1 MAKRKLQEINAGSM
15 ADIAFLLL
23 IFFLVTTTMEVD
35 TGITRMLPPPNQ
47 EENTD
52 NRIMH
57 ERNVFVVLI
66 NKNNQ
71 LAIKGQ
77 PADIS
82 EIREKCI
89 NFFLNPTGDEN
100 LSELKNISIKLEEEY
115 EEDEPSND
123 KIQKYKTIIKIF
135 GDIKKSSGVVSLQN
149 DRGTKY
155 AKYIMVQNEIVGAI
169 NDLRNDLSNKTWG
182 QDYDDL
188 TEDKQDLVKEVY
200 PFAISEATPRNLA
213 D

>member
-35 TGITRMLPPPNQ
+35 TGITRMLPPPNPPK
-47 EENTD
+47 TD
-52 NRIMH
+52 NIKVK

-71 LAIKGQ
+71 LALKGE
-77 PADIS
+77 PADVS
-82 EIREKCI
+82 EIRDKCVA
-89 NFFLNPTGDEN
+89 FFLNPNGDEG
-100 LSELKNISIKLEEEY
+100 LSEQKKISVKLEEEY
-115 EEDEPSND
+115 AKEKPNKD
-123 KIQKYKTIIKIF
+123 KIQIYKTILKEV
-135 GDIKKSSGVVSLQN
+135 GDMNKSAGVVSLQN

-155 AKYIMVQNEIVGAI
+155 GKYIMVQNEIVGAI
-169 NDLRNDLSNKTWG
+169 NDLRIGISNKTWG
-182 QDYDDL
+182 KNYDDL
-188 TEDKQDLVKEVY
+188 SEEKQELIKEVY